1 MQVKVKSVD
10 ELIPY
15 ARNSRTHSEKQ
26 VLQIA
31 SSIREFG
38 FNNPVLIDQD
48 GGIIAGHGRV
58 LAARKIGINEVP
70 TIELSHLT
78 ETQKKAYVIADNK
91 IALNA
96 GWDEEM
102 LKLELEELRLADFDI
117 DLTGF
122 TDEEFNLLMDEPEA
136 QKEGLTD
143 DDEVPA
149 VVDNPITKPGDIWI
163 LGNHRVMCGDSTS
176 LDDVEKLMAGGRAEI
191 CFTSPPYNAG
201 SLNIDGNNRTQK
213 KYNIFDDNQSEDDYF
228 QFLVDNI
235 NCMIACSD
243 EIFYNIGLVQNNKRV
258 IFKLVDRFGDIFKDV
273 IYWKKNTA
281 APHIQDGV
289 INNLVEFIICFGDGK
304 RKFINPQF
312 SQGSYWNVIEGS
324 NASGNEYSN
333 IHKATFPLYLP
344 ENIIKNFTNK
354 NATVIDCFGGT
365 GTTLIA
371 CEKNNRVSMS
381 MELDPRYCD
390 VIVKRWQDFTGGD
403 AVLESTGLTFNSYDK

>member
-15 ARNSRTHSEKQ
+15 ARNSRTHSEEQ

-122 TDEEFNLLMDEPEA
+122 TDEEFNLLMDEPET

-149 VVDNPITKPGDIWI
+149 VVENPITKPGDIWI
-163 LGNHRVMCGDSTS
+163 LGNHRVMCGDSTRI
-176 LDDVEKLMAGGRAEI
+176 DDVEKLMDGSEAD
-191 CFTSPPYNAG
+191 CLFTDPPYGYKYESNYQKKHTMLMNDDKILDFMPSVYPYLFENASVYIFG
-201 SLNIDGNNRTQK
+201 SFQTISLWIEYVNNSLEYKNLIVWEKNNWSMGDLKGSFAGQHELIIFAHKGRVELIGSRDPDIWKFKRTPPENHPTQK
-213 KYNIFDDNQSEDDYF
+213 PVE
-228 QFLVDNI
+228 
-235 NCMIACSD
+235 
-243 EIFYNIGLVQNNKRV
+243 
-258 IFKLVDRFGDIFKDV
+258 
-273 IYWKKNTA
+273 
-281 APHIQDGV
+281 
-289 INNLVEFIICFGDGK
+289 LVEYALSK
-304 RKFINPQF
+304 VK
-312 SQGSYWNVIEGS
+312 
-324 NASGNEYSN
+324 SGVVLD
-333 IHKATFPLYLP
+333 A
-344 ENIIKNFTNK
+344 
-354 NATVIDCFGGT
+354 FGGS

-371 CEKNNRVSMS
+371 CEKTNRTTRL
-381 MELDPRYCD
+381 MELDPKYCD
-390 VIVKRWQDFTGGD
+390 VIVKRWQDFTGKD